1 MNISGKITFNYSLWR
16 NQPMI
21 VPTLKFFFFKLPRYT
36 LAVQY
41 VLYLAEIGYT
51 NKIEREREGER
62 ER

>member
-1 MNISGKITFNYSLWR
+1 
-16 NQPMI
+16 MI

-51 NKIEREREGER
+51 NKIEREREGEI
-62 ER
+62 ELAL